1 MEKFPPLPPIK
12 GRFSNF
18 GEILPKIPEGILG
31 HFTVL
36 EKFCREFLFRHRGP
50 IRIHLCRE
58 GVRGDTKRRQGSTS
72 GTGVHR
78 QGQFGLE
85 FGGEGHKITSPELLC
100 PDLSEV
106 PVALIFVWTG
116 LHIYGVNGFHPNLL
130 LISKNPMDW
139 TNEYSRR
146 QSRKLSGPGL
156 NFY

>member
-36 EKFCREFLFRHRGP
+36 GKFCREFFFRYRGP

-58 GVRGDTKRRQGSTS
+58 GIRGDTKRKQGSTS

-78 QGQFGLE
+78 KGQFSLE
-85 FGGEGHKITSPELLC
+85 FGEEGLKITSSELLC

-106 PVALIFVWTG
+106 TVALIFVWTL
-116 LHIYGVNGFHPNLL
+116 LHIYGFSGYHENLNL
-130 LISKNPMDW
+130 VLKNLKEW
-139 TNEYSRR
+139 TNQYSRR

-156 NFY
+156 NFC